1 MGLFDKAKE
10 LAGSAANMAAD
21 AAMQKAS
28 DMKQASIEKQEE
40 KAEKK
45 ALANSFH
52 ETRKFGEL
60 SIDKNAEL
68 LKIRHATA
76 KIKKKSGA
84 LGAAGKATMAMMT
97 LGTSVAV
104 EAAMKPSDY
113 IVPFS
118 DIRGY
123 SVIQDDDEIQGG
135 TIGAAAIGGLLL
147 GGVGAVVGALGGK
160 RQQKKVVNTMALRI
174 DLNDFD
180 MPCAIV
186 TYISKPTKTKSGD
199 YRKAVESMQEAM
211 SCLDLILSSRNQ

>member
-10 LAGSAANMAAD
+10 MAASAAGMAAD
-21 AAMQKAS
+21 AAIQKA
-28 DMKQASIEKQEE
+28 DEAKQASIEKKEE
-40 KAEKK
+40 KAALK
-45 ALANSFH
+45 AIENSFH
-52 ETRKFGEL
+52 ETRRFGDL
-60 SIDKNAEL
+60 SIDKDAQL

-84 LGAAGKATMAMMT
+84 LGVAGKATLAMMT
-97 LGTSVAV
+97 AGISLAA
-104 EAAMKPSDY
+104 EAAMKPQDY
-113 IVPFS
+113 IVSFS

-123 SVIQDDDEIQGG
+123 SVLQDDDEIQGG
-135 TIGAAAIGGLLL
+135 TIGAAAVGGLLL

-186 TYISKPTKTKSGD
+186 TYISKPTKTKSND
-199 YRKAVESMQEAM
+199 YRKAVGSMQEAM
-211 SCLDLILSSRNQ
+211 SCLDLILSARQQ